1 MSTDRPNVLLVV
13 ADDLRF
19 DVLRN
24 DAVHTPNFDRLIEEG
39 MAFTHAYNMGS
50 HSGAVCVPARAMIHS
65 GRSLFHLD
73 GQHGITRAHPMLG
86 EAFENADYRTFGTGK
101 WHNGT
106 ESFNRSFAEGQDILF
121 EGIDNHWNAPV
132 TDRHPKGEYPELP
145 SHPNDMGTGYVG
157 PGRQVAE
164 RYASGIHSTDL
175 FVSAT
180 IDFLQDATNDD
191 RPFFSY
197 LATMEPHD
205 PRTPPGE
212 FLRRYDHHGIDLA
225 NNFAERHPF
234 DNGELDIRDERLA
247 DLPRDPDEVRRHVAD
262 YYASVSH
269 LDHHLGRVLDV
280 LEAAGER
287 EDTIVA
293 ATADHGLAVGRHGL
307 MGKQNLY
314 EHSVRVPLILAG
326 PGVPAGERREALC
339 YQCDLNPTLRDLCDF
354 PTPQD
359 MDAES
364 LVPTIEDPNVVS
376 REAVV
381 GAYKRHQRM
390 RREDRYKLIE
400 YAVDGERTTQLFD
413 LERDP
418 AETENLAT
426 DPTHAD
432 RVEAIRKR
440 LIEQCERLGD
450 TDARVVA
457 TDG

>member
-1 MSTDRPNVLLVV
+1 
-13 ADDLRF
+13 
-19 DVLRN
+19 
-24 DAVHTPNFDRLIEEG
+24 
-39 MAFTHAYNMGS
+39 
-50 HSGAVCVPARAMIHS
+50 
-65 GRSLFHLD
+65 
-73 GQHGITRAHPMLG
+73 
-86 EAFENADYRTFGTGK
+86 
-101 WHNGT
+101 
-106 ESFNRSFAEGQDILF
+106 
-121 EGIDNHWNAPV
+121 
-132 TDRHPKGEYPELP
+132 
-145 SHPNDMGTGYVG
+145 
-157 PGRQVAE
+157 
-164 RYASGIHSTDL
+164 
-175 FVSAT
+175 
-180 IDFLQDATNDD
+180 
-191 RPFFSY
+191 
-197 LATMEPHD
+197 
-205 PRTPPGE
+205 
-212 FLRRYDHHGIDLA
+212 
-225 NNFAERHPF
+225 
-234 DNGELDIRDERLA
+234 
-247 DLPRDPDEVRRHVAD
+247 
-262 YYASVSH
+262 
-269 LDHHLGRVLDV
+269 
-280 LEAAGER
+280 
-287 EDTIVA
+287 
-293 ATADHGLAVGRHGL
+293 

-364 LVPTIEDPNVVS
+364 LVPTIEDPDVAS

-450 TDARVVA
+450 TDARVIA